1 MNAKPFARDIAEW
14 PRISS
19 NHCNLPLTTSERKL
33 ENENENSGNH
43 PGNGWPDDRSRFGA
57 SRRRHDQ
64 LHRQRDR
71 LHLQDQ
77 RRHQRPDRG
86 AAAREHQ
93 RAVKAG
99 ATAGRTPFV
108 LALSGCSVAKEAP
121 TKVSVTF
128 EPGTSVNADTGRLKL
143 QGADAAGNVEIALLN
158 DQFKPIKVGAAS
170 ADQNSQIVD
179 IDATS
184 GAAKMTYA
192 AEYTATGVATAGTAN
207 SFVQYTLMY
216 P

>member
-1 MNAKPFARDIAEW
+1 MKTKILAITLATAGLMTAAGSAQAADGTINFTGNVIASTCKINAGTNDLTVAL
-14 PRISS
+14 PRAS
-19 NHCNLPLTTSERKL
+19 TSAL
-33 ENENENSGNH
+33 S
-43 PGNGWPDDRSRFGA
+43 
-57 SRRRHDQ
+57 
-64 LHRQRDR
+64 
-71 LHLQDQ
+71 
-77 RRHQRPDRG
+77 
-86 AAAREHQ
+86 
-93 RAVKAG
+93 KAG